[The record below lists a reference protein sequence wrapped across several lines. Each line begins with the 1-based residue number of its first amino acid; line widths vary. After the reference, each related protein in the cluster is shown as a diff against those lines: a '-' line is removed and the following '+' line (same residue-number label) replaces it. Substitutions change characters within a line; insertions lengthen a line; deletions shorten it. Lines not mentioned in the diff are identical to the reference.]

1 VAKVKK
7 TKKLVSVHQF
17 SWGLVFWPAF
27 ILALYLGLAFYLR
40 SIHALHAYS
49 KSFQALVDFHPPR
62 PPEYAP
68 NLPPTLQS
76 DSWLLLDPSSG
87 ETVVALNPQKRIY
100 PASLTKLA
108 TALTALNLYPWTE
121 PVEVLEDYREGKVI
135 SLTIGQKLTVGSLVQ
150 AVIIHSANDAAVALA
165 DHHPQGQSGFIDTLN
180 KFIAANGLTSTHFV
194 NVDGVH
200 SPDHYSTAADLA
212 RLARL
217 AIAQEIVLVAA
228 QQTTSSITDLT
239 GQVVYPLVTTNELLG
254 KVPEI
259 EGLKTGWTPEAGGC
273 FIGLFSFG
281 GHRLISVIT
290 NSPDRFGDTQQLLNW
305 SKANLYWE

>member
-7 TKKLVSVHQF
+7 KKSVTIHQF
-17 SWGLVFWPAF
+17 SWGLIFWPAF
-27 ILALYLGLAFYLR
+27 ILSLYLGFAYYLR
-40 SIHALHAYS
+40 SIHALRAYP
-49 KSFQALVDFHPPR
+49 KSFQSLVDFR
-62 PPEYAP
+62 PPQRPEYTSSS
-68 NLPPTLQS
+68 PPVLQS
-76 DSWLLLDPSSG
+76 DSWLLLDPASG
-87 ETVVALNPQKRIY
+87 ESVVGLNPQKQIY

-121 PVEVLEDYREGKVI
+121 PVEVLTDYREGKVI
-135 SLTIGQKLTVGSLVQ
+135 SLTPGQKLTVGSLVQ

-165 DHHPQGQSGFIDTLN
+165 DHHPQGQAGFITTLN
-180 KFIAANGLTSTHFV
+180 KFLAANGLTGTHFV

-200 SPDHYSTAADLA
+200 SPDHYSTASDLA

-217 AIAQEIVLVAA
+217 AVAQDIVLVAA

-239 GQVVYPLVTTNELLG
+239 GQVTYPLATTNELLG

-273 FIGLFSFG
+273 FIGLLNIG
-281 GHRLISVIT
+281 GHRLISVIA

-305 SKANLYWE
+305 SKTNLYWE